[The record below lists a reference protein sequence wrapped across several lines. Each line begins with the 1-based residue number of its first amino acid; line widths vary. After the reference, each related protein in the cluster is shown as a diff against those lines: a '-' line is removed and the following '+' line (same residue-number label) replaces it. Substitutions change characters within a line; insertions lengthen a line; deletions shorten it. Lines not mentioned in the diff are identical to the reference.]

1 MFVLIST
8 LISIAILAG
17 IYHLAAKRE
26 KQHARKYQLLTLLR
40 DTVHLLR
47 RHRAV
52 THYSIQ
58 HQQNH
63 EKEIEPIHQELG
75 YKLHQLVETS
85 SFENKPMYRV
95 LQIKIDKLLEQWQD
109 NTVARNQ
116 MEHGKLI
123 RHSLYLMD
131 EVTLAWLAI
140 AQRDELNDEYHMNWQ
155 TVIDSLE
162 TLTQLRISIQDMG
175 DKGGPERMKNYASVM
190 IRRLNQLAVI
200 NPLSIASPISTRSIQ
215 SLNEYIEGE
224 LTSLSEEELYDITSD
239 LSLTIFNTY
248 DQMLSDIIET
258 LYLPLPRLSLA

>member
-40 DTVHLLR
+40 DTIHLLR

-63 EKEIEPIHQELG
+63 EKDIEHIHQELG

-85 SFENKPMYRV
+85 RFENKPMYRV
-95 LQIKIDKLLEQWQD
+95 LQIKIDELLEQWQD

-140 AQRDELNDEYHMNWQ
+140 AQRDELNDEYHINWQ

-162 TLTQLRISIQDMG
+162 TLTQLRISIQDKG
-175 DKGGPERMKNYASVM
+175 DKGSPERMKNYALVM

-200 NPLSIASPISTRSIQ
+200 SPLSIASPMSTRSIQ

-239 LSLTIFNTY
+239 LSLTIFNT
-248 DQMLSDIIET
+248 
-258 LYLPLPRLSLA
+258 

>member
-85 SFENKPMYRV
+85 RFENKPMYRL

-140 AQRDELNDEYHMNWQ
+140 AQRD
-155 TVIDSLE
+155 V
-162 TLTQLRISIQDMG
+162 
-175 DKGGPERMKNYASVM
+175 
-190 IRRLNQLAVI
+190 
-200 NPLSIASPISTRSIQ
+200 
-215 SLNEYIEGE
+215 
-224 LTSLSEEELYDITSD
+224 
-239 LSLTIFNTY
+239 
-248 DQMLSDIIET
+248 
-258 LYLPLPRLSLA
+258 

>member
-58 HQQNH
+58 HQQNN
-63 EKEIEPIHQELG
+63 EKDIEHIHQELG
-75 YKLHQLVETS
+75 YKLHKLVETS
-85 SFENKPMYRV
+85 RFENKPMYRV

-123 RHSLYLMD
+123 RRSLYLMD

-140 AQRDELNDEYHMNWQ
+140 AQRVELNDQYHMNWQ

-200 NPLSIASPISTRSIQ
+200 SPLSIASPMSTRSIQ